1 MVKQNA
7 LFANLKKKYKKEGPG
22 NKFFFQKL
30 VFKTVPRGREA
41 VP

>member
-7 LFANLKKKYKKEGPG
+7 LCANLKKYEKEGPG

-30 VFKTVPRGREA
+30 VF
-41 VP
+41 